1 MNGHPGTRVTVEETV
16 STETAN
22 GLYALY
28 TTAFAHL
35 EESAAARHLLHEQEF
50 LEEVGDPRV
59 LKYVAWDGDDSPIG
73 LCTVT
78 NSLDA
83 VPWISPAFYAAQYPE
98 HHARDAIHYI
108 GVMMVHP
115 SRQGAGA
122 FQQIVEQ
129 IMMSA
134 VRVRAVL
141 AWDLCE
147 HNRSAGLQRLFAG
160 KLARM
165 SEASVIEIDR
175 QTYYGAVVQ
184 GPPRDGVSGEQ
195 VSWVEESD
203 R

>member
-1 MNGHPGTRVTVEETV
+1 MSGHRNTTVTVEEKV
-16 STETAN
+16 STETAD

-50 LEEVGDPRV
+50 LEEVADPRV

-98 HHARDAIHYI
+98 HHARGAIHYI

-129 IMMSA
+129 IMMTA

-147 HNRSAGLQRLFAG
+147 HNRSAGLQRLFTG
-160 KLARM
+160 KLTRM

-184 GPPRDGVSGEQ
+184 GPPCDDDPDEHIPGA
-195 VSWVEESD
+195 EEAE